1 MDLDETLVHTCS
13 LKENP
18 DNIIKTNGDFGEE
31 ITVFIIYLMIF
42 WDFLLNFIAFFSL
55 ALI

>member
-18 DNIIKTNGDFGEE
+18 DNIIKTTGEFGEE
-31 ITVFIIYLMIF
+31 IIVDYIENARVTF
-42 WDFLLNFIAFFSL
+42 WI
-55 ALI
+55 

>member
-18 DNIIKTNGDFGEE
+18 DNIIKTTSESKEE
-31 ITVFIIYLMIF
+31 IIVNFSILYLLYIY
-42 WDFLLNFIAFFSL
+42 NS
-55 ALI
+55 